1 MRIES
6 SRKKERLVFLIT
18 AVGIV
23 FVLIIWGFQ
32 LNEMFRDV
40 TGEAIPEDVG
50 STADD
55 LQAAVELSDQMK
67 ETIPFLQ
74 TSLNDILDQAWK
86 NKTEEAT
93 DSALLEI
100 GNQLNNELER
110 QSQEGQEN
118 APENGAVEATQPE
131 SAT

>member
-6 SRKKERLVFLIT
+6 NRKKERLVFLIT

-23 FVLIIWGFQ
+23 LVLIIWGFQ
-32 LNEMFRDV
+32 LNEMFKDV
-40 TGEAIPEDVG
+40 TGEVIPEDVG

-86 NKTEEAT
+86 DKTEEAT
-93 DSALLEI
+93 DSALQEI
-100 GNQLNNELER
+100 GNQLNNEFTR
-110 QSQEGQEN
+110 QQEETAVE
-118 APENGAVEATQPE
+118 APEADLTGAVEQETE
-131 SAT
+131 L